1 MDIKKN
7 AKAFSNFVT
16 VAIPDDAAPFVRK
29 NQILGICVKQSRLS
43 VTKFNTT
50 DLKPIAVSVYLDSQL
65 EQLAMNPWC
74 TPEWIGVRH
83 LKNKVTDLRA
93 DRRPSGT
100 FESGLELPE
109 QLETLSMPPDDSF
122 GFDDDQWLLPVAPK
136 TTKHDPKKTVFC
148 SNLRPLLMTFQDG
161 QLLAERKVFQSQIGI
176 LLRSK

>member
-1 MDIKKN
+1 MMYEENPESGSRNCEEIYGN
-7 AKAFSNFVT
+7 HARHVIFQER
-16 VAIPDDAAPFVRK
+16 PLR
-29 NQILGICVKQSRLS
+29 LGWRLRNPTMYQVGDCS
-43 VTKFNTT
+43 LG
-50 DLKPIAVSVYLDSQL
+50 DLDSQL
-65 EQLAMNPWC
+65 ERLAMNSER
-74 TPEWIGVRH
+74 TPERIRSCD
-83 LKNKVTDLRA
+83 LKDKATDLRA